1 MPITLDRKKIDEA
14 LPKVAP
20 GLAKYLRIMAFV
32 AKDPRYYDDPDF
44 RRAFNG
50 FYRVRRSAQTWQPQF
65 FALMARA
72 KAQNFDFP
80 RTLSELFA
88 ATGRVEA
95 SFASKL
101 YATLHPNAPVIDSVG
116 LENLGF
122 KVPSGT
128 DPNRQAKVVGIHAA
142 LTKTFADLLATA
154 EGKYLVASFRTAYPK
169 AAVTDEKALDLVL
182 WQIR

>member
-80 RTLSELFA
+80 RTLFELFA

-101 YATLHPNAPVIDSVG
+101 YATLHPNAPVIDSVVLARIFHTRVG
-116 LENLGF
+116 
-122 KVPSGT
+122 GT
-128 DPNRQAKVVGIHAA
+128 AG
-142 LTKTFADLLATA
+142 
-154 EGKYLVASFRTAYPK
+154 
-169 AAVTDEKALDLVL
+169 KAL
-182 WQIR
+182 